1 MNRFTLEIEK
11 GRFREYEIV
20 SLSHDV
26 PEYLI
31 PMSFIDYKDVYEV
44 TYDYSGYKSLGD
56 YDGCFGVRDILDCIE
71 GIVSI
76 FRKAH
81 MNLLFPDR
89 FTLRKETVYYN
100 KGNRSVKLVFLPPD
114 NDTKPS
120 EELATLI
127 KEIQEMYIS
136 KEAAEYLEMIKTSVK
151 QNTGLREI
159 QSRITMIKREA
170 LICGID

>member
-1 MNRFTLEIEK
+1 MNRFTLDIEK
-11 GRFREYEIV
+11 GRIKEYEVV
-20 SLSHDV
+20 SLSHNV

-31 PMSFIDYKDVYEV
+31 PMSFIDHNDVYEV

-56 YDGCFGVRDILDCIE
+56 YEGCIGVRDIFDCIE

-89 FTLRKETVYYN
+89 FTLRKETVYYC
-100 KGNRSVKLVFLPPD
+100 KGNRSVKLIFLPPD
-114 NDTKPS
+114 KDTKPA
-120 EELATLI
+120 EELITLI
-127 KEIQEMYIS
+127 NEIQDMYIS
-136 KEAAEYLEMIKTSVK
+136 KEAAEYLEMIKTCVR

-170 LICGID
+170 LLCGID